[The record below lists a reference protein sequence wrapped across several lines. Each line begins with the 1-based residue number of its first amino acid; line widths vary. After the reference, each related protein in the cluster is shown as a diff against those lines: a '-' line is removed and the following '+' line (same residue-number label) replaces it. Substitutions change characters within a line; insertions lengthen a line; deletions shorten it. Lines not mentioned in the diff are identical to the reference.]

1 MGILAR
7 KIGIIDKKVA
17 FHCLTLREYQ
27 GKFARNLKSRIKIIW
42 MKRHLI
48 IIICLLLSVSAYA
61 QQRVIDAT
69 DSIPVSVASIFDFD
83 GNVVGYTMDDGTF
96 SEIPETA
103 YPITIRCLGYE
114 PLVIA
119 EPKDTVW
126 QMKQS
131 FYDMPELVVV
141 PGDRNVMKQILYIRN
156 YFSMCNEMDTVTH
169 FVEEMA
175 YRYVPAIEDAKID
188 IGNQI
193 HNAGSRSFS
202 QHKVGDIDSV
212 AHEENSKSFFLTSTL
227 TRLSAKEI
235 LIHESLKNDST
246 GYYEK
251 KGKSGLALVQRLSN
265 GVFTFKEDLLA
276 EKKNHTL
283 SPWPLKLLGFTLE
296 INQFYTTNA
305 FSINEDGKYYPKDL
319 LEASFM
325 MEAEGRGKYIRMAL
339 DSKTPV
345 EVRAMTE
352 IYVVGRDFLTL
363 EEAKEESAK
372 EAPKMD
378 FMIPSNVPA
387 LNEATRRLVERAK
400 AKAGK

>member
-1 MGILAR
+1 M
-7 KIGIIDKKVA
+7 
-17 FHCLTLREYQ
+17 T
-27 GKFARNLKSRIKIIW
+27 
-42 MKRHLI
+42 RHLI
-48 IIICLLLSVSAYA
+48 IVMICLSLSVSAYS

-69 DSIPVSVASIFDFD
+69 DSIPVSAASIFDFD
-83 GNVVGYTMDDGTF
+83 GNVVGYTMADGIF

-126 QMKQS
+126 QMAQC
-131 FYDMPELVVV
+131 FYDMPELVIV

-156 YFSMCNEMDTVTH
+156 YFSLCNEIDTVTH

-175 YRYVPAIEDAKID
+175 YRYVPATEDAKID
-188 IGNQI
+188 VGSQI
-193 HNAGSRSFS
+193 HSASCRSFS
-202 QHKVGDIDSV
+202 QHKVGDLDSV
-212 AHEENSKSFFLTSTL
+212 ACEENSKSFFMTSTL
-227 TRLSAKEI
+227 TKLSSKEI
-235 LIHESLKNDST
+235 LVHESLKNEST

-251 KGKSGLALVQRLSN
+251 NGKAGLALVQRLSN

-276 EKKNHTL
+276 DKKNHTL
-283 SPWPLKLLGFTLE
+283 SPWPLKIIGFTME

-319 LEASFM
+319 LEAGFM

-345 EVRAMTE
+345 AVRAMTE
-352 IYVVGRDFLTL
+352 IYVVDREFLTQ
-363 EEAKEESAK
+363 EEAKEESVK
-372 EAPKMD
+372 EVPKMD
-378 FMIPSNVPA
+378 FIIPSNVPA

-400 AKAGK
+400 TGK

>member
-1 MGILAR
+1 
-7 KIGIIDKKVA
+7 
-17 FHCLTLREYQ
+17 
-27 GKFARNLKSRIKIIW
+27 

-126 QMKQS
+126 QMKQC
-131 FYDMPELVVV
+131 FYDMPELVIV
-141 PGDRNVMKQILYIRN
+141 PGERNVMKQILYIRN
-156 YFSMCNEMDTVTH
+156 YFSLCNEIDTVTH

-175 YRYVPAIEDAKID
+175 YRYVPAIEGEKIG
-188 IGNQI
+188 IGSQI
-193 HNAGSRSFS
+193 HNSNCRSFS
-202 QHKVGDIDSV
+202 MHKVGDLDSV
-212 AHEENSKSFFLTSTL
+212 AYEENSKSFILTSTL
-227 TRLSAKEI
+227 TNLSSKEI
-235 LIHESLKNDST
+235 LVHESLKNDST

-251 KGKSGLALVQRLSN
+251 KGKSGLSLVQRLSN
-265 GVFTFKEDLLA
+265 GVFTFKEDMLA
-276 EKKNHTL
+276 DKKNHSL
-283 SPWPLKLLGFTLE
+283 SPWPLKLMGFTME

-305 FSINEDGKYYPKDL
+305 FSINQDGKYYPKDL
-319 LEASFM
+319 LEAGFM
-325 MEAEGRGKYIRMAL
+325 MEAEGRGKYIRKAL

-352 IYVVGRDFLTL
+352 IYVVDRDFLTQD
-363 EEAKEESAK
+363 EAKEESAK
-372 EAPKMD
+372 EVQKMD
-378 FMIPSNVPA
+378 FKIPSNVPS
-387 LNEATRRLVERAK
+387 LNEATLRLVKRAK
-400 AKAGK
+400 AEAGK

>member
-1 MGILAR
+1 
-7 KIGIIDKKVA
+7 
-17 FHCLTLREYQ
+17 
-27 GKFARNLKSRIKIIW
+27 

-119 EPKDTVW
+119 EPKDSVW

-156 YFSMCNEMDTVTH
+156 YLSMCNEIDTVTH

-175 YRYVPAIEDAKID
+175 YRYVPATEDAKID

-193 HNAGSRSFS
+193 HSAGSRSFRNDWS
-202 QHKVGDIDSV
+202 AHYAYLIDCY
-212 AHEENSKSFFLTSTL
+212 FLFPSYP
-227 TRLSAKEI
+227 S
-235 LIHESLKNDST
+235 
-246 GYYEK
+246 
-251 KGKSGLALVQRLSN
+251 
-265 GVFTFKEDLLA
+265 A
-276 EKKNHTL
+276 EK
-283 SPWPLKLLGFTLE
+283 
-296 INQFYTTNA
+296 A
-305 FSINEDGKYYPKDL
+305 
-319 LEASFM
+319 
-325 MEAEGRGKYIRMAL
+325 
-339 DSKTPV
+339 
-345 EVRAMTE
+345 
-352 IYVVGRDFLTL
+352 
-363 EEAKEESAK
+363 
-372 EAPKMD
+372 
-378 FMIPSNVPA
+378 
-387 LNEATRRLVERAK
+387 
-400 AKAGK
+400 

>member
-17 FHCLTLREYQ
+17 FHCLTFRKYQ
-27 GKFARNLKSRIKIIW
+27 GKFACNLKSHIKIIW

-48 IIICLLLSVSAYA
+48 IIVSLLLSVSAYA

>member
-1 MGILAR
+1 MVCI
-7 KIGIIDKKVA
+7 
-17 FHCLTLREYQ
+17 
-27 GKFARNLKSRIKIIW
+27 S
-42 MKRHLI
+42 
-48 IIICLLLSVSAYA
+48 LSVSAYS

-69 DSIPVSVASIFDFD
+69 DSIPVSAASIFDFD
-83 GNVVGYTMDDGTF
+83 GNVVGYTMADGIF

-126 QMKQS
+126 QMKQC
-131 FYDMPELVVV
+131 FYDMPELVIV

-156 YFSMCNEMDTVTH
+156 YFSLCNEIDTVTH

-175 YRYVPAIEDAKID
+175 YRYVSATEDAKID
-188 IGNQI
+188 VGSQI
-193 HNAGSRSFS
+193 HSASCRSFS
-202 QHKVGDIDSV
+202 QHKVGDLDSV
-212 AHEENSKSFFLTSTL
+212 AYEENSKSFFMTSTL
-227 TRLSAKEI
+227 TKLSSKEI
-235 LIHESLKNDST
+235 LVHESLKNDST

-276 EKKNHTL
+276 DKKNHTL

-319 LEASFM
+319 LEAGFM

-345 EVRAMTE
+345 TVRTMTE
-352 IYVVGRDFLTL
+352 IYVVDRDFLTL

-378 FMIPSNVPA
+378 FIIPSNVPA

>member
-1 MGILAR
+1 MTRHFIA
-7 KIGIIDKKVA
+7 II
-17 FHCLTLREYQ
+17 
-27 GKFARNLKSRIKIIW
+27 S
-42 MKRHLI
+42 
-48 IIICLLLSVSAYA
+48 LLVSMSAYS

-83 GNVVGYTMDDGTF
+83 GNVVGYTLADGTF

-103 YPITIRCLGYE
+103 YPITLRCLGYE

-126 QMKQS
+126 QMKQCY
-131 FYDMPELVVV
+131 YDMPEFKVI
-141 PGDRNVMKQILYIRN
+141 PGERNVMKQILYIRN
-156 YFSMCNEMDTVTH
+156 YFSLYNETDTATN

-175 YRYVPAIEDAKID
+175 YRYIPATEDAKI
-188 IGNQI
+188 NVNSQVTTA
-193 HNAGSRSFS
+193 NCRSFS
-202 QHKVGDIDSV
+202 MHKVGDLDSV
-212 AHEENSKSFFLTSTL
+212 AYEENSKSFILTSTL
-227 TRLSAKEI
+227 TNLSSKEI
-235 LIHESLKNDST
+235 LVHESLKNDST

-251 KGKSGLALVQRLSN
+251 KGKSGLSLVQRLSN

-276 EKKNHTL
+276 DKKNHSL
-283 SPWPLKLLGFTLE
+283 SPWPLKLLGFTME

-305 FSINEDGKYYPKDL
+305 FSINQDGKYYPKDL
-319 LEASFM
+319 LEAGFM

-345 EVRAMTE
+345 TVRVMTE
-352 IYVVGRDFLTL
+352 IYVVDHDFLTQ

-372 EAPKMD
+372 EVQKMD
-378 FMIPSNVPA
+378 FKIPSNVPS

-400 AKAGK
+400 AETGK

>member
-1 MGILAR
+1 
-7 KIGIIDKKVA
+7 
-17 FHCLTLREYQ
+17 
-27 GKFARNLKSRIKIIW
+27 

-175 YRYVPAIEDAKID
+175 YRFVPAKEEDKID

-193 HNAGSRSFS
+193 HSAGSRSYS
-202 QHKVGDIDSV
+202 MHKVGDIDSV
-212 AHEENSKSFFLTSTL
+212 AYEEDSKSFFLTSTL

-276 EKKNHTL
+276 DKKNHTL
-283 SPWPLKLLGFTLE
+283 SPWLLKLLGFTLE

-345 EVRAMTE
+345 AVRAMTE
-352 IYVVGRDFLTL
+352 IYVVGRDLLTQD
-363 EEAKEESAK
+363 EAKEEMDKKDS
-372 EAPKMD
+372 KMD
-378 FMIPSNVPA
+378 FVIPSNVPA

>member
-1 MGILAR
+1 
-7 KIGIIDKKVA
+7 
-17 FHCLTLREYQ
+17 
-27 GKFARNLKSRIKIIW
+27 

-131 FYDMPELVVV
+131 SYDMPELVVV
-141 PGDRNVMKQILYIRN
+141 PGDRNVIKQILYIRN

-175 YRYVPAIEDAKID
+175 YRYVPATEDAKID

-193 HNAGSRSFS
+193 HSAGSRSYS
-202 QHKVGDIDSV
+202 MHKVGDIDSV
-212 AHEENSKSFFLTSTL
+212 AHEENSKSFFMTSTL
-227 TRLSAKEI
+227 TKLSSKEI
-235 LIHESLKNDST
+235 LVHESLKNDST

-319 LEASFM
+319 LEAGFM

-345 EVRAMTE
+345 TVRTMTE
-352 IYVVGRDFLTL
+352 IYVVDRDFLTL

-378 FMIPSNVPA
+378 FIIPSNVPA
-387 LNEATRRLVERAK
+387 QNEATRRLVERAK

>member
-1 MGILAR
+1 
-7 KIGIIDKKVA
+7 
-17 FHCLTLREYQ
+17 
-27 GKFARNLKSRIKIIW
+27 

-131 FYDMPELVVV
+131 FYDMPELVIV

-175 YRYVPAIEDAKID
+175 YRYVPATEDAKID

-212 AHEENSKSFFLTSTL
+212 AYEEDSKSFFLTSTL
-227 TRLSAKEI
+227 TRLSSKEI
-235 LIHESLKNDST
+235 LVHESLKNDST

-276 EKKNHTL
+276 DKKNHTL
-283 SPWPLKLLGFTLE
+283 SPWLLKLMGFTME

-345 EVRAMTE
+345 AVRAMTE
-352 IYVVGRDFLTL
+352 IYVVDRDLLTQD
-363 EEAKEESAK
+363 EAKEEMDK
-372 EAPKMD
+372 KDFRMD
-378 FMIPSNVPA
+378 FVIPSNVPA
-387 LNEATRRLVERAK
+387 LNEATRRLVKRAK

>member
-1 MGILAR
+1 
-7 KIGIIDKKVA
+7 
-17 FHCLTLREYQ
+17 
-27 GKFARNLKSRIKIIW
+27 
-42 MKRHLI
+42 
-48 IIICLLLSVSAYA
+48 
-61 QQRVIDAT
+61 
-69 DSIPVSVASIFDFD
+69 
-83 GNVVGYTMDDGTF
+83 
-96 SEIPETA
+96 
-103 YPITIRCLGYE
+103 
-114 PLVIA
+114 
-119 EPKDTVW
+119 
-126 QMKQS
+126 
-131 FYDMPELVVV
+131 
-141 PGDRNVMKQILYIRN
+141 
-156 YFSMCNEMDTVTH
+156 MCNEMDTVTH

-175 YRYVPAIEDAKID
+175 YRYVPATEDAKIN

-202 QHKVGDIDSV
+202 QHKVGNIDSV
-212 AHEENSKSFFLTSTL
+212 AHEENSKSFFMTSTL
-227 TRLSAKEI
+227 TKLSSKEI
-235 LIHESLKNDST
+235 LVHESLKNDST

-276 EKKNHTL
+276 DKKNHTL

-319 LEASFM
+319 LEAGFM

-345 EVRAMTE
+345 TVRTMTE
-352 IYVVGRDFLTL
+352 IYVVDRDFLTL